1 MCCFSNLVGEG
12 IKLIYTCFTYVI
24 IYKGLLL
31 VSIARKFA
39 LIKKNLVISMTSC
52 NKTLFI
58 NHKNLKKI
66 SFLEQNS
73 TKW

>member
-1 MCCFSNLVGEG
+1 
-12 IKLIYTCFTYVI
+12 
-24 IYKGLLL
+24 
-31 VSIARKFA
+31 
-39 LIKKNLVISMTSC
+39 MTSP

-73 TKW
+73 TKWWLKNIDQNIASKFAVKKRWKWHTCF